1 MKKNHKNKFKTP
13 EGYFD
18 NFHDRLI
25 DKINQ
30 EEAVHEE
37 SIIPRSDGFAV
48 PEGYLEHLPPE
59 VLSKINHKKTKVVQL
74 NPYKKFYYSA
84 AAAAAVFLLYFGLN
98 VNSEPDISFEDLADA
113 EINAY
118 FDGTDFDFSSYELAK
133 VVDIEELTLNDVLE
147 TQLEDENILQ
157 YLDEN
162 LEDLDDL
169 NLDYVDYE

>member
-1 MKKNHKNKFKTP
+1 MGKDRENNFKTP

-18 NFHDRLI
+18 NFHDRLM

-30 EEAVHEE
+30 EETGQES
-37 SIIPRSDGFAV
+37 SIIPKSDGFTA
-48 PEGYLEHLPPE
+48 PDGYFDQLPKK
-59 VLSKINHKKTKVVQL
+59 VLSKLDQEPKVVQL

-84 AAAAAVFLLYFGLN
+84 AAVAAVLLLYFGLN
-98 VNSEPDISFEDLADA
+98 LNSKPDIDFEDLAEA

-118 FDGTDFDFSSYELAK
+118 FDGTDFDFSPYELAE
-133 VVDIEELTLNDVLE
+133 VVDIEELTLDDVLE
-147 TQLEDENILQ
+147 NQLEDENILQ